1 LKAYSFLGEKGGN
14 FMNLQEN
21 NETHELKRTMK
32 SRHLFMISLGGVIG
46 SGLFLGSGYTISQ
59 AGPIGAI
66 LAYIVG
72 GFIMFLTM
80 LCLGEL
86 SVAMPV
92 SGSFQTY
99 TTKFIGPGT
108 GFALGWLYWLGW
120 SVTVALEFLAAGQ
133 LMQRWFPDVQVWIWS
148 GLFAVILFLLNV
160 LSARAFGEAEF
171 WFSSIKILAIILFI
185 ALGGAAMFGLIDMNG
200 SQAAPFLSNFTA
212 HGFLPNGFSALIV
225 TMLAVNFS
233 FQGTE
238 LIGIAAGE
246 SEDPEKTIPKSIK
259 QTVWRTLFF
268 FVLAIF
274 VVSGLIPMDK
284 AGVVESPFVVVF
296 DSIGIPFAADIMNF
310 VILTAL
316 LSVGNSGLYAGTRM
330 LYAMSKEK
338 MASPFLAKVNKR
350 GVPINALL
358 FTIGIALLSLLS
370 GFFAEETVFMWLLSV
385 AGLGAQVGWISITAS
400 QIAFRRRF
408 IREGGKVE
416 DLKFKTPLYPVLPI
430 IGLLLNVSVL
440 VSLAFDPAQRL
451 ALYLGVPFVGSCYL
465 IYHFRIKKLREQ
477 DIIVEHEIEL
487 NENKKM
493 VI

>member
-1 LKAYSFLGEKGGN
+1 
-14 FMNLQEN
+14 MQLQEN
-21 NETHELKRTMK
+21 QSTHELKRTMK

-59 AGPIGAI
+59 AGPTGAI
-66 LAYIVG
+66 LSYIVG
-72 GFIMFLTM
+72 GIIMFLTM

-120 SVTVALEFLAAGQ
+120 SVTVALELLSAGQ
-133 LMQRWFPDVQVWIWS
+133 LMQRWFPHVDVWVWS
-148 GLFAVILFLLNV
+148 GVFAVILFLLNA

-171 WFSSIKILAIILFI
+171 WFSSIKILAIIMFI
-185 ALGGAAMFGLIDMNG
+185 VLGGAAMFGLIHMKG
-200 SQAAPFLSNFTA
+200 GHSAPFMSNFTA
-212 HGFLPNGFSALIV
+212 HGLLPHGLTALII
-225 TMLAVNFS
+225 TMITVNFS

-246 SEDPEKTIPKSIK
+246 SEEPEKTIPKSIK

-274 VVSGLIPMDK
+274 VLAGLIPMNK
-284 AGVVESPFVVVF
+284 AGVIESPFVVVF
-296 DSIGIPFAADIMNF
+296 DSIGIPYAADIMNF

-316 LSVGNSGLYAGTRM
+316 LSVANSGLYAATRM
-330 LYAMSKEK
+330 LYAMSREK
-338 MASPFLAKVNKR
+338 MASQSLAKVNKS
-350 GVPINALL
+350 GVPINALVL
-358 FTIGIALLSLLS
+358 TIGIALLSLLS
-370 GFFAEETVFMWLLSV
+370 GFFAEETVFVWLLSV

-400 QIAFRRRF
+400 QIAFRRVF

-416 DLKFKTPLYPVLPI
+416 ELKFKTPLFPLLPI
-430 IGLLLNVSVL
+430 IALVLNISVL
-440 VSLAFDPAQRL
+440 VSLAFDSEQRL
-451 ALYLGVPFVGSCYL
+451 ALYLGVPFVIACYL
-465 IYHFRIKKLREQ
+465 IYHFRIKKSREEGGLE
-477 DIIVEHEIEL
+477 EHELQLQDDKRMI
-487 NENKKM
+487 
-493 VI
+493 I

>member
-1 LKAYSFLGEKGGN
+1 
-14 FMNLQEN
+14 MNLPEN

-46 SGLFLGSGYTISQ
+46 SGLFLGSGYTISE
-59 AGPIGAI
+59 AGPMGAI
-66 LAYIVG
+66 LSYLVG

-133 LMQRWFPDVQVWIWS
+133 LMERWFPDTPIWIWS
-148 GLFAVILFLLNV
+148 AIFAVLLFSLNA
-160 LSARAFGEAEF
+160 LSARAFAESEF

-185 ALGGAAMFGLIDMNG
+185 VLGGAALFGFIDLKG
-200 SQAAPFLSNFTA
+200 GQEAPFLSNFTA
-212 HGFLPNGFSALIV
+212 HGLLPNGFSALII
-225 TMLAVNFS
+225 TMIAVNFS

-246 SEDPEKTIPKSIK
+246 SEEPEKTIPKSIK
-259 QTVWRTLFF
+259 QTVWRTLVF

-274 VVSGLIPMDK
+274 VVAGLIPMEK

-296 DSIGIPFAADIMNF
+296 DSIGIPYAADIMNF

-316 LSVGNSGLYAGTRM
+316 LSVGNSGLYAATRM

-338 MASPFLAKVNKR
+338 MASPVLTKVNKR
-350 GVPINALL
+350 GVPFNALL
-358 FTIGIALLSLLS
+358 LTMSIALLSLLS
-370 GFFAEETVFMWLLSV
+370 GFFAAETVFVWLLSV

-400 QIAFRRRF
+400 QIAFRRKY

-416 DLKFKTPLYPVLPI
+416 DLKFKTPLYPILPI
-430 IGLLLNVSVL
+430 IALTLNCIVL
-440 VSLAFDPAQRL
+440 SSLAFDSEQRL
-451 ALYLGVPFVGSCYL
+451 ALYLGVPFVIACYL
-465 IYHFRIKKLREQ
+465 IYHFRIKKNREQ
-477 DIIVEHEIEL
+477 DGTGEQEIQL
-487 NENKKM
+487 QSDKKM
-493 VI
+493 II

>member
-1 LKAYSFLGEKGGN
+1 
-14 FMNLQEN
+14 MHLQEN
-21 NETHELKRTMK
+21 NGTHELKRSMK
-32 SRHLFMISLGGVIG
+32 TRHLFMISLGGVIG
-46 SGLFLGSGYTISQ
+46 SGLFLGSGYTISE
-59 AGPIGAI
+59 AGPAGAI
-66 LAYIVG
+66 LSYIVG

-133 LMQRWFPDVQVWIWS
+133 LMGRWFPDVPIWIWS
-148 GLFAVILFLLNV
+148 GIFAVILFLLNA

-171 WFSSIKILAIILFI
+171 WFSSIKIVAILLFI
-185 ALGGAAMFGLIDMNG
+185 VLGGAAMFGFIDLKG
-200 SQAAPFLSNFTA
+200 GQDAPLFSNFTA
-212 HGFLPNGFSALIV
+212 HGLLPNGFSALII
-225 TMLAVNFS
+225 TMIAVNFS

-246 SEDPEKTIPKSIK
+246 SEEPEKTIPKSIK
-259 QTVWRTLFF
+259 QTVWRTMVF

-274 VVSGLIPMDK
+274 VVAGLIPMEK

-296 DSIGIPFAADIMNF
+296 DSIGIPYAADIMNF

-316 LSVGNSGLYAGTRM
+316 LSVGNSGLYAATRM

-338 MASPFLAKVNKR
+338 MASPFLTKVNKR

-400 QIAFRRRF
+400 QIAFRRKF

-416 DLKFKTPLYPVLPI
+416 DLKFKTPLFPVLPI
-430 IGLLLNVSVL
+430 IALLLNVSVL
-440 VSLAFDPAQRL
+440 VSLAFDADQRL
-451 ALYLGVPFVGSCYL
+451 ALYLGVPFVCACYA
-465 IYHFRIKKLREQ
+465 IYHLKIKKNREEDGLKEQELQLQ
-477 DIIVEHEIEL
+477 D
-487 NENKKM
+487 NKKM

>member
-1 LKAYSFLGEKGGN
+1 MNKGGN
-14 FMNLQEN
+14 VMQLPEN
-21 NETHELKRTMK
+21 KATHELQRTMK
-32 SRHLFMISLGGVIG
+32 TRHLFMISLGGVIG
-46 SGLFLGSGYTISQ
+46 SGLFLGSGYTINQ
-59 AGPIGAI
+59 AGPMGAI
-66 LAYIVG
+66 ISYIVG

-120 SVTVALEFLAAGQ
+120 AVTVALELLSAGNQ
-133 LMQRWFPDVQVWIWS
+133 MQRWFPHSPVWMWCLIF
-148 GLFAVILFLLNV
+148 GVVLFALNA

-171 WFSSIKILAIILFI
+171 WFSSIKIFAIIAFI
-185 ALGGAAMFGLIDMNG
+185 VLGGAAMFGFVHMKG
-200 SQAAPFLSNFTA
+200 GHTAPFLSNFTA
-212 HGFLPNGFSALIV
+212 HGMLPHGFTALLI
-225 TMLAVNFS
+225 TMLTVNFS

-246 SEDPEKTIPKSIK
+246 SEDPEKTIPKSIR

-274 VVSGLIPMDK
+274 VVAGLIPMEK

-296 DSIGIPFAADIMNF
+296 DSIGIPYAADIMNF

-316 LSVGNSGLYAGTRM
+316 LSVANSGLYAATRM

-338 MASPFLAKVNKR
+338 MASQVLAKVTKK
-350 GVPINALL
+350 GVPFNALL
-358 FTIGIALLSLLS
+358 LTMGIALLSLLS
-370 GFFAEETVFMWLLSV
+370 SVVAAKTVFLWLISI

-400 QIAFRRRF
+400 QLAFRRKYL
-408 IREGGKVE
+408 REGGRVE
-416 DLKFKTPLYPVLPI
+416 DLKFKTPFYPILPLLGLILNIIVLA
-430 IGLLLNVSVL
+430 
-440 VSLAFDPAQRL
+440 SLAFDPDQRI
-451 ALYLGVPFVGSCYL
+451 ALYCGVPFTVACYL
-465 IYHFRIKKLREQ
+465 IYHFRIKKNREKDGTGEQ
-477 DIIVEHEIEL
+477 EL
-487 NENKKM
+487 QLHNEKKM
-493 VI
+493 II

>member
-1 LKAYSFLGEKGGN
+1 
-14 FMNLQEN
+14 MDLQEN
-21 NETHELKRTMK
+21 NTGHELKRTMK
-32 SRHLFMISLGGVIG
+32 ARHLFMISLGGVIG

-120 SVTVALEFLAAGQ
+120 AVTVALELLSAGQ
-133 LMQRWFPDVQVWIWS
+133 LMQRWFPDSPIWIWCAI
-148 GLFAVILFLLNV
+148 FATALFLLNA
-160 LSARAFGEAEF
+160 LSAKAFGEAEF
-171 WFSSIKILAIILFI
+171 WFSSIKIFAIIMFI
-185 ALGGAAMFGLIDMNG
+185 VLGGAAMFGMVHLKG
-200 SQAAPFLSNFTA
+200 GHAAPFLTNFTA
-212 HGFLPNGFSALIV
+212 HGLLPHGFTALII
-225 TMLAVNFS
+225 TMIAVNFS

-246 SEDPEKTIPKSIK
+246 SEEPEKTIPRSIK

-268 FVLAIF
+268 FVFAIF
-274 VVSGLIPMDK
+274 VLAGLIPMEK
-284 AGVVESPFVVVF
+284 AGVLESPFVVVF
-296 DSIGIPFAADIMNF
+296 DSIGIPYAADLMNF

-316 LSVGNSGLYAGTRM
+316 LSVANSGLYAATRM

-338 MASPFLAKVNKR
+338 MASQALTKVNKQ
-350 GVPINALL
+350 GVPFNALIL
-358 FTIGIALLSLLS
+358 TIGIALLSLLS
-370 GFFAEETVFMWLLSV
+370 GFFAEKTVFVWLLSV

-400 QIAFRRRF
+400 QIAFRRKF
-408 IREGGKVE
+408 IREGGMVE
-416 DLKFKTPLYPVLPI
+416 DLKFKTPLYPLLPI
-430 IGLLLNVSVL
+430 IALTLNCIVL
-440 VSLAFDPAQRL
+440 GSLAFDSEQRL
-451 ALYLGVPFVGSCYL
+451 ALYLGVPFVAACYL
-465 IYHFRIKKLREQ
+465 IYHFKIKKNREQ
-477 DIIVEHEIEL
+477 DDRGEQEL
-487 NENKKM
+487 QLQSDKKM

>member
-1 LKAYSFLGEKGGN
+1 MN
-14 FMNLQEN
+14 FPDNNNQELQ
-21 NETHELKRTMK
+21 RTMK
-32 SRHLFMISLGGVIG
+32 ARHLFMISLGGVIG
-46 SGLFLGSGYTISQ
+46 SGLFLGSGYTISH
-59 AGPIGAI
+59 AGPTGAI

-86 SVAMPV
+86 SVTMPV

-120 SVTVALEFLAAGQ
+120 AVTVALELLSAGNQ
-133 LMQRWFPDVQVWIWS
+133 MQRWFPHSPVWIWCLIFGALLF
-148 GLFAVILFLLNV
+148 GLNA
-160 LSARAFGEAEF
+160 LSAKAFGETEF
-171 WFSSIKILAIILFI
+171 WFSSIKIFAIIAFI
-185 ALGGAAMFGLIDMNG
+185 VLGGAAMFGFVHMKG
-200 SQAAPFLSNFTA
+200 GQAAPFLSNFTA
-212 HGFLPNGFSALIV
+212 HGLLPHGFLALLMTAI
-225 TMLAVNFS
+225 TVNFS

-274 VVSGLIPMDK
+274 VVAGLIPMNK
-284 AGVVESPFVVVF
+284 AGVIESPFVVVF
-296 DSIGIPFAADIMNF
+296 DNIGIPYAADIMNF

-316 LSVGNSGLYAGTRM
+316 LSVANSGLYAATRM

-338 MASPFLAKVNKR
+338 MASKKLAKVTKN
-350 GVPINALL
+350 GVPLNALII
-358 FTIGIALLSLLS
+358 TMAIAFLSLLS
-370 GFFAEETVFMWLLSV
+370 SVVAANTVFVWLISL

-400 QIAFRRRF
+400 QIAFRKKF
-408 IREGGKVE
+408 IREGGNVA
-416 DLKFKTPLYPVLPI
+416 DLKFKTPLFPILPI
-430 IGLLLNVSVL
+430 IGLTLNIIVLL
-440 VSLAFDPAQRL
+440 SLAFDPDQRI
-451 ALYLGVPFVGSCYL
+451 ALYCAVPFTIACYL
-465 IYHFRIKKLREQ
+465 IYHFKIKKLREEDGNGEQ
-477 DIIVEHEIEL
+477 EL
-487 NENKKM
+487 QLKSDKKM